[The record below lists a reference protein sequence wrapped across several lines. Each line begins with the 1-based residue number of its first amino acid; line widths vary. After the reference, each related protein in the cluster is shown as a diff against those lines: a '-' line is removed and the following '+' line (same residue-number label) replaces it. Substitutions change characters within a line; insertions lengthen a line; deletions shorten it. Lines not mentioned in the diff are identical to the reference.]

1 MVRFPVV
8 RSEKVKVKLQVVRWV
23 TESERGRWLRVK
35 VKVRL
40 QVEG

>member
-1 MVRFPVV
+1 MKM
-8 RSEKVKVKLQVVRWV
+8 KVKSQNVKVRLQVVRWV

-40 QVEG
+40 QVVG